1 MKPPGAPA
9 YTAGKDGDLR
19 DIWRRVTGEIPLDK
33 NASAGRSGKILTIF
47 GKEDITE
54 HSIRDLTKEI
64 NIIGKYLQ
72 EHGAKRVAVYLPN
85 SVEFLTSIFGV
96 Y

>member
-33 NASAGRSGKILTIF
+33 NASAGQSGRILTIF
-47 GKEDITE
+47 GKEDIAE
-54 HSIRDLTKEI
+54 HNTGDLTKEI

-85 SVEFLTSIFGV
+85 SVEFLASIFSV

>member
-1 MKPPGAPA
+1 VKPPGAPA

-33 NASAGRSGKILTIF
+33 NASARRSGKILTIF

-54 HSIRDLTKEI
+54 HSIGDLTKEI